1 MKPHRTRRRTQE
13 KTSLTGS
20 EFSSLV
26 IDTLCDQA
34 RGTDTTVACFYF
46 DFASQKEQSPTRIL
60 GSLLRQVVSGLRD
73 FPAEIVQAFE
83 DQKRVIGGRGLQL
96 SEIVKMLQTITP
108 SQRSF
113 LCLDA
118 LDECTEEHRP
128 DILSSLRQ
136 VLERSPS
143 TRVFM
148 TGRPQIRGEIEIRLA
163 GRTATLSIAP
173 NSNDIVRYLRARLD
187 KDSILGAMDSDLE
200 ADILRRIPE
209 SISEMYVEMTPVCL
223 FRNAR

>member
-1 MKPHRTRRRTQE
+1 LTPHRTRRRILE

-73 FPAEIVQAFE
+73 VPAEIVQAFE

-108 SQRSF
+108 SRRTF

-118 LDECTEEHRP
+118 LDECTEEHRS
-128 DILSSLRQ
+128 DILGSLRQ

-143 TRVFM
+143 TRVFL

-187 KDSILGAMDSDLE
+187 KDTILGAMDSDLE
-200 ADILRRIPE
+200 ADILKQIPE
-209 SISEMYVEMTPVCL
+209 SISEMYVEMTLVYL
-223 FRNAR
+223 SRSAR